1 MLAKSN
7 CRPKRFRRKNCRL
20 LKGLSLFVLLLVFI
34 INFVKE
40 RHIVKPDKICRFRD
54 LKFAAC
60 EQTFDV
66 DDADEIAV
74 FDGAFACIFLE

>member
-1 MLAKSN
+1 MTNDGKERLPEVDSRSVFTSK
-7 CRPKRFRRKNCRL
+7 L
-20 LKGLSLFVLLLVFI
+20 LKFV
-34 INFVKE
+34 INFVEE

-60 EQTFDV
+60 EQAFDV

-74 FDGAFACIFLE
+74 FDGAFARIFLE